1 LIFARL
7 AAEMPARCYVRAFAL
22 MKHSAPIA
30 ILLAAVGLCWAQPA
44 AAGFRTPQSLVQNL
58 YAYYG
63 EGSPDFS
70 HGLPRDETT
79 ARRFFQPALARAWM
93 DDGPRP
99 FDFVVQATSWKIGA
113 VAITGT
119 IKQFDR
125 TYVRIAFVNQ
135 DKPVALNIVIVR
147 DDDGWLI
154 GDIESTQ
161 DSLTSFLGRL
171 RNARSRG
178 KPLPAK

>member
-1 LIFARL
+1 
-7 AAEMPARCYVRAFAL
+7 
-22 MKHSAPIA
+22 MKRSAPLA
-30 ILLAAVGLCWAQPA
+30 MLLAALGLSYPQAA

-63 EGSPDFS
+63 AGSPDFS
-70 HGLPRDETT
+70 HGLPRDEIT
-79 ARRFFQPALARAWM
+79 ARHFFQPALARAWM

-161 DSLTSFLGRL
+161 DSLTGFLARL
-171 RNARSRG
+171 KAQNARSRG
-178 KPLPAK
+178 RPSSPK

>member
-1 LIFARL
+1 
-7 AAEMPARCYVRAFAL
+7 
-22 MKHSAPIA
+22 
-30 ILLAAVGLCWAQPA
+30 
-44 AAGFRTPQSLVQNL
+44 VQNL

-70 HGLPRDETT
+70 HGLPRDEAT
-79 ARRFFQPALARAWM
+79 ARRFFQPALAHAWM

-125 TYVRIAFVNQ
+125 TYVRVAFINR
-135 DKPVALNIVIVR
+135 DKTVALNIVIVR
-147 DDDGWLI
+147 DDDGWVI
-154 GDIESTQ
+154 ADIESTH
-161 DSLTSFLGRL
+161 DSLTSFLARL
-171 RNARSRG
+171 KAQNATSRG
-178 KPLPAK
+178 RPSLAK

>member
-1 LIFARL
+1 MKTTAVAIGLSILGSF
-7 AAEMPARCYVRAFAL
+7 PAL
-22 MKHSAPIA
+22 
-30 ILLAAVGLCWAQPA
+30 
-44 AAGFRTPQSLVQNL
+44 AGFRTPQSLVQNL

-63 EGSPDFS
+63 EGSPDLS
-70 HGLPRDETT
+70 HGLPRDEIT

-125 TYVRIAFVNQ
+125 TYVRVAFVNQ

-154 GDIESTQ
+154 SDIESTQ
-161 DSLTSFLGRL
+161 DSLTGFLGRL
-171 RNARSRG
+171 KTQNARSRG
-178 KPLPAK
+178 KPSPAK

>member
-1 LIFARL
+1 
-7 AAEMPARCYVRAFAL
+7 M
-22 MKHSAPIA
+22 
-30 ILLAAVGLCWAQPA
+30 GLCCPQAA

-63 EGSPDFS
+63 KGSPEFS
-70 HGLPRDETT
+70 RGLPRDETT

-93 DDGPRP
+93 DDRPRP
-99 FDFVVQATSWKIGA
+99 FDFLVQAITWNIGA

-147 DDDGWLI
+147 DDDGWMI
-154 GDIESTQ
+154 ADVESTQ
-161 DSLTSFLGRL
+161 DSLTGFLSRL
-171 RNARSRG
+171 KAQDARSRG
-178 KPLPAK
+178 RPSPVK